1 MTHATMRG
9 FTLVELVMVMIVTGV
24 LAVAVIPRFFNR
36 QDFQDK
42 GFYDETLAILRYGQK
57 AAIVQRRSVCV
68 TFTGTTVTLRIA
80 ANPSPAT
87 CVTGTPDASTVNL
100 VSPTGASPFVVT
112 AKGSAAFSLVPA
124 NFKFNAL
131 GQPLAA
137 NDALLGAAQ
146 TFTVSQVGNI
156 MVEAETGYVHP

>member
-1 MTHATMRG
+1 MRG

-57 AAIVQRRSVCV
+57 AAIAQRRTVCV
-68 TFTGTTVTLRIA
+68 TFTNTTVTLRIA

-87 CVTGTPDASTVNL
+87 CITGTPDSSTVDL
-100 VSPTGASPFVVT
+100 MSPTGVSPFVVT
-112 AKGSAAFSLVPA
+112 AKGSAAFVGAPIS
-124 NFKFNAL
+124 FKFNSL

-137 NDALLGAAQ
+137 NDTLLAAAQ
-146 TFTVSQVGNI
+146 TFTVSGVGNI
-156 MVEAETGYVHP
+156 TVEAETGYVHP